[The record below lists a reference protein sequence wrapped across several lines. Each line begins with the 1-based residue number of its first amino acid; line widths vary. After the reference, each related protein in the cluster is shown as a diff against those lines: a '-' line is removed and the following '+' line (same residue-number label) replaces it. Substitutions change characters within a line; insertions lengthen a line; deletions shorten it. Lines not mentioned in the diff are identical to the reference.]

1 MTYATVDEVENGFR
15 TLKEDEL
22 FKCVSLLEEAAVI
35 IDAYNSSAS
44 EDVKRVVTCRMV
56 RRAIGEADAQMIPM
70 GATQGSAA
78 AGGYSQSWTFGSN
91 GGIGELYLEKVEKK
105 LLGTGDR
112 IGTVSPLEEMVMAYD
127 HWN

>member
-15 TLKEDEL
+15 ALKEDEL

>member
-15 TLKEDEL
+15 ALKEDEL

-56 RRAIGEADAQMIPM
+56 RRAIGEADAKMIPM

>member
-1 MTYATVDEVENGFR
+1 MTYAAVEEVENGFR
-15 TLKEDEL
+15 ELKDEER
-22 FKCVSLLEEAAVI
+22 FKCASLLEEAAVI
-35 IDAYNSSAS
+35 IDAYNRHAS
-44 EDVKRVVTCRMV
+44 CRTKRVVSCRMV

-78 AGGYSQSWTFGSN
+78 AGGYSQSWTFGSS
-91 GGIGELYLEKVEKK
+91 GGVGELYLEKVEKK

-112 IGTVSPLEEMVMAYD
+112 IGTISPLEEMVMAYD

>member
-15 TLKEDEL
+15 ALKEDEL

-112 IGTVSPLEEMVMAYD
+112 IGTVSPLEEMVMAHD